1 MFKILYK
8 RGKKLNRNIQNQ
20 RKEKY
25 MYSVN
30 SMEGFMRGDAF
41 DGYIKEGVKFGER
54 DGKKAP

>member
-1 MFKILYK
+1 M
-8 RGKKLNRNIQNQ
+8 

-30 SMEGFMRGDAF
+30 SMEGFIRGDAF